1 MPSYT
6 RFLSTVQPEGAF
18 TVLAVAR
25 RLAAAGKDV
34 IELEIGDSPFEMPPN
49 AAEAGIQEGL
59 RWLESRAVIGG
70 HWSIENDANP
80 IQVNGLSDEEKS
92 DPAARKKVASQY
104 NMVPLED

>member
-34 IELEIGDSPFEMPPN
+34 IELEIGDSPFPSPRC
-49 AAEAGIQEGL
+49 EGGT
-59 RWLESRAVIGG
+59 WSGG
-70 HWSIENDANP
+70 CC
-80 IQVNGLSDEEKS
+80 
-92 DPAARKKVASQY
+92 
-104 NMVPLED
+104 